1 MPHAV
6 ESQTGAERAPAV
18 AELEQAGSPAA
29 ATGLASRILSLQ
41 RSAGNAAVVR
51 MLARY
56 ADDEQRLAAASTKGG
71 SRKGRVDVG
80 SATVYDAPGGT
91 AIDEL
96 PRDAP
101 VRVLSTT
108 LQDDLLTIEHAG
120 KRAYV
125 SIMDVEISPATLKV
139 TLEQLFKVYPGLAA
153 DAQADPAI
161 MKKAEGYLGYM
172 NEAFQLFGFD
182 TLESQAAFLAH
193 GWAESDQFRRF
204 TEATLGQQR
213 YLEDPTTTKF
223 DTKYLEGEYKPGMEK
238 TKSVNPTGDWRYIG
252 RGATQ
257 VTHSY
262 NYKRA
267 CDMMDLQVGLLENA
281 GDTAGAARLRDA
293 AAAIRKD
300 AREAARPMYT
310 FLFSAAAGKM
320 ANLDKP
326 RQVYGKQIRNRTY
339 NAGAVTGGF
348 EDNQAAGKQAAFE
361 RALDSL

>member
-1 MPHAV
+1 MRHAV
-6 ESQTGAERAPAV
+6 EPAASQDTAESERAAPSAAV
-18 AELEQAGSPAA
+18 SHVLK
-29 ATGLASRILSLQ
+29 LQ

-56 ADDEQRLAAASTKGG
+56 AGDEQFLVAASAKGG
-71 SRKGRVDVG
+71 SRKGRVDVP
-80 SATVYDAPGGT
+80 SATVYDKPGGT

-101 VRVLSTT
+101 VRVLSTS
-108 LQDDLLTIEHAG
+108 LSEGDLLTVEYKD

-125 SIMDVEISPATLKV
+125 SVMDIEISPATAKV
-139 TLEQLFKVYPGLAA
+139 TLAQLFKVYPGLAA
-153 DAQADPAI
+153 DAGGDPAK
-161 MKKAEGYLGYM
+161 MKKAESYLGFM

-193 GWAESDQFRRF
+193 GWAESDQFRRL
-204 TEATLGQQR
+204 TEATLGQER
-213 YLEDPTTTKF
+213 YIDDPTTTKL
-223 DTKYLEGEYKPGMEK
+223 DTKYLEDAYKPGSDNR
-238 TKSVNPTGDWRYIG
+238 KSIDPGGQGNWRYIG

-267 CDMMDLQVGLLENA
+267 CEMMELQAGLLEKA
-281 GDTAGAARLRDA
+281 GDTAGATRLRGA

-300 AREAARPMYT
+300 PREAARPENT

-326 RQVYGKQIRNRTY
+326 RQAYGKQIRNRTY
-339 NAGAVTGGF
+339 HAGAVTGGF
-348 EDNQAAGKQAAFE
+348 KDNQAAGKQGAFE

>member
-6 ESQTGAERAPAV
+6 EPAASQDPVKETDRAAPPAPAT
-18 AELEQAGSPAA
+18 
-29 ATGLASRILSLQ
+29 ATASRVVALQ

-56 ADDEQRLAAASTKGG
+56 AGDEQFLVAASAKGG
-71 SRKGRVDVG
+71 SRKGRVDVP
-80 SATVYDAPGGT
+80 SATVYDKPGGT

-101 VRVLSTT
+101 VRVLSTS
-108 LQDDLLTIEHAG
+108 LDGDLLTIEHKG
-120 KRAYV
+120 KRAYA
-125 SIMDVEISPATLKV
+125 SIMDIEISPATAKV
-139 TLEQLFKVYPGLAA
+139 TLDQLFKVYPGLAA
-153 DAQADPAI
+153 DAGGDPAK
-161 MKKAEGYLGYM
+161 MKKAESYLGFM

-193 GWAESDQFRRF
+193 GWAESDQFRRL
-204 TEATLGQQR
+204 TEATLGQER
-213 YLEDPTTTKF
+213 YIDDPTTTKL
-223 DTKYLEGEYKPGMEK
+223 DTKYLSGEYKPGMEK
-238 TKSVNPTGDWRYIG
+238 TKTVNPTGDWKYIG

-267 CDMMDLQVGLLENA
+267 CEMMDLQAGLLEKA
-281 GDTAGAARLRDA
+281 GDTAGATRLRSA
-293 AAAIRKD
+293 AGAIRKD
-300 AREAARPMYT
+300 PREAARPENT

-326 RQVYGKQIRNRTY
+326 RQAYGKQIRNRTY

-348 EDNQAAGKQAAFE
+348 TDNQAAGKQGAFE

>member
-1 MPHAV
+1 MGH
-6 ESQTGAERAPAV
+6 TAEPA
-18 AELEQAGSPAA
+18 ATAEQAQPLASERPAA
-29 ATGLASRILSLQ
+29 AATLPARVLSLQ

-56 ADDEQRLAAASTKGG
+56 AGDELKLAAASTKGG
-71 SRKGRVDVG
+71 SKKGRIDVP
-80 SATVYDAPGGT
+80 SSTVYDAPGGT
-91 AIDEL
+91 AIAEL
-96 PRDAP
+96 PEGAP
-101 VRVLSTT
+101 VRVLSTDGD
-108 LQDDLLTIEHAG
+108 QWTIEHNG

-125 SIMDVEISPATLKV
+125 SWMDVEISNETRKV

-153 DAQADPAI
+153 DAGADPAV
-161 MKKAEGYLGYM
+161 MKKAEGYLGFM
-172 NEAFQLFGFD
+172 NEAFALFGFD

-204 TEATLGQQR
+204 TEATLGQER
-213 YLEDPTTTKF
+213 YIEDPTTVKL
-223 DTKYLEGEYKPGMEK
+223 DTKYLQGEYKPGMEK

-267 CDMMDLQVGLLENA
+267 CDMMDLQAGLLETA
-281 GDTAGAARLRDA
+281 GDAAGAARLRTA
-293 AAAIRKD
+293 ATAIRKD
-300 AREAARPMYT
+300 PREAARPENT

-320 ANLDKP
+320 ADLDKP
-326 RQVYGKQIRNRTY
+326 RMAYGKQIRNRTY

-348 EDNQAAGKQAAFE
+348 KDNQAAGKQGAFE
-361 RALDSL
+361 RALDNL

>member
-6 ESQTGAERAPAV
+6 EPAASPDPEPASERTARPA
-18 AELEQAGSPAA
+18 PAA
-29 ATGLASRILSLQ
+29 ASRVVALQ

-56 ADDEQRLAAASTKGG
+56 AGDEQLLAAASTKGG
-71 SRKGRVDVG
+71 SRKGRVDVP
-80 SATVYDAPGGT
+80 SATVYDMPGGT

-101 VRVLSTT
+101 VRVLSTS
-108 LQDDLLTIEHAG
+108 LSAGDLLTIEHKG
-120 KRAYV
+120 KRAYASV
-125 SIMDVEISPATLKV
+125 MDIDMSPATAKV
-139 TLEQLFKVYPGLAA
+139 TLDQLFKVYPGLAA
-153 DAQADPAI
+153 DARGDPEV
-161 MKKAEGYLGYM
+161 MKKAEGYLGFM
-172 NEAFQLFGFD
+172 NEAFQLLGFD

-204 TEATLGQQR
+204 TEATLGQKR
-213 YLEDPTTTKF
+213 YIDDPTTTKL
-223 DTKYLEGEYKPGMEK
+223 DTKYLDQQYPEGSKNR
-238 TKSVNPTGDWRYIG
+238 KSINPTGDWSYLG

-267 CDMMDLQVGLLENA
+267 CDMMELQAGLLEKA
-281 GDTAGAARLRDA
+281 GDTAGAARLRGA

-300 AREAARPMYT
+300 PREAARPENT

-320 ANLDKP
+320 ANLDRP
-326 RQVYGKQIRNRTY
+326 RQAYGKQIRNRTY

-348 EDNQAAGKQAAFE
+348 KDNQATGKQAAFE
-361 RALDSL
+361 RALDAL

>member
-80 SATVYDAPGGT
+80 SATVYDAP
-91 AIDEL
+91 
-96 PRDAP
+96 

-182 TLESQAAFLAH
+182 TLEGQAAFLAH

-204 TEATLGQQR
+204 TEATLGQQ
-213 YLEDPTTTKF
+213 
-223 DTKYLEGEYKPGMEK
+223 
-238 TKSVNPTGDWRYIG
+238 
-252 RGATQ
+252 
-257 VTHSY
+257 
-262 NYKRA
+262 
-267 CDMMDLQVGLLENA
+267 
-281 GDTAGAARLRDA
+281 
-293 AAAIRKD
+293 
-300 AREAARPMYT
+300 
-310 FLFSAAAGKM
+310 
-320 ANLDKP
+320 
-326 RQVYGKQIRNRTY
+326 
-339 NAGAVTGGF
+339 
-348 EDNQAAGKQAAFE
+348 
-361 RALDSL
+361 